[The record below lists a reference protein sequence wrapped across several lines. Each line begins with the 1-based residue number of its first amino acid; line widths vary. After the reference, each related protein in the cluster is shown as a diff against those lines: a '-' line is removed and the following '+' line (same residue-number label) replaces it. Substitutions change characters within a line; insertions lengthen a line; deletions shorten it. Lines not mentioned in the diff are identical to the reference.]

1 MPLYTRGDIRKTK
14 KETNF
19 IVQCVQLRRV
29 FAKSAGGW
37 DFKPYVL
44 SMMFYR
50 SIFKNLTNYRNEDEI
65 ERIPASGVCRLQR
78 SE

>member
-1 MPLYTRGDIRKTK
+1 M
-14 KETNF
+14 
-19 IVQCVQLRRV
+19 QCAQLRRV
-29 FAKSAGGW
+29 FVKSAAGW

-65 ERIPASGVCRLQR
+65 KRIPASGVCRLQR